1 MLKIKKRSA
10 IALIASAV
18 VSQSVFADKQFNDDV
33 SYALGYFMGKYLTV
47 MGEEHKDVASY
58 NYEKIVAGI
67 KDVVEN
73 KSTLTDEKAQET
85 LQELEN
91 KVRHAKMAK
100 IKAENEKFTAEFA
113 KKSNVKKTES
123 GLLYRIEKMG
133 DGKSIK
139 PTDRVKVHYTG
150 KLANGKVFD
159 SSRERGQP
167 AEFKLNQV
175 ILGWT
180 EGLQFIKKGGKI
192 ELVIPADSAYGERGV
207 GLIPPSST
215 LYFDIEIL
223 DVTSEK

>member
-1 MLKIKKRSA
+1 M
-10 IALIASAV
+10 
-18 VSQSVFADKQFNDDV
+18 
-33 SYALGYFMGKYLTV
+33 
-47 MGEEHKDVASY
+47 
-58 NYEKIVAGI
+58 
-67 KDVVEN
+67 
-73 KSTLTDEKAQET
+73 
-85 LQELEN
+85 QELEN

-133 DGKSIK
+133 EGKSIK

-192 ELVIPADSAYGERGV
+192 ELVIPADLAYGERGA